1 MPPSR
6 QPPVPHAHHRL
17 PTAACS
23 GSRIASLP
31 LESATAS
38 VEHVCQHGPDAAHV
52 DGRLSTGHRR
62 RHFASEV
69 AAGGSWTTT
78 SCLGAVPA
86 GSAKSRNRTAC
97 ASLGTGN
104 LLKQGGRRGTQNG
117 AVRAGLLRPQPSP
130 SQASPV
136 PGLCRARVPKTSSRS
151 LQPRQRRTRSPAPGP
166 AAASPGTAEAGGGA
180 DPRPSLP
187 FPAAV
192 LPSGGRRRER
202 GPPGPGRRVH
212 GGSGDAP
219 GSQRRRQRRTL
230 RRGAS
235 SFCGL
240 VRPLPSA
247 PSGGGGA
254 RSVLVDRERALP
266 AEPSAAVLS
275 PRLTKKGRPGSS
287 KTDRLAP
294 QGLEIRC

>member
-1 MPPSR
+1 M
-6 QPPVPHAHHRL
+6 Q
-17 PTAACS
+17 
-23 GSRIASLP
+23 GSS
-31 LESATAS
+31 
-38 VEHVCQHGPDAAHV
+38 D
-52 DGRLSTGHRR
+52 
-62 RHFASEV
+62 
-69 AAGGSWTTT
+69 
-78 SCLGAVPA
+78 
-86 GSAKSRNRTAC
+86 
-97 ASLGTGN
+97 
-104 LLKQGGRRGTQNG
+104 
-117 AVRAGLLRPQPSP
+117 
-130 SQASPV
+130 
-136 PGLCRARVPKTSSRS
+136 
-151 LQPRQRRTRSPAPGP
+151 RSPARPRPLPCQGSGAQDEQPESP
-166 AAASPGTAEAGGGA
+166 ASAETHPLTRARPCSSL
-180 DPRPSLP
+180 PRHSRGRRRGRPAPVPSLP

-254 RSVLVDRERALP
+254 GSVLVDRERALP